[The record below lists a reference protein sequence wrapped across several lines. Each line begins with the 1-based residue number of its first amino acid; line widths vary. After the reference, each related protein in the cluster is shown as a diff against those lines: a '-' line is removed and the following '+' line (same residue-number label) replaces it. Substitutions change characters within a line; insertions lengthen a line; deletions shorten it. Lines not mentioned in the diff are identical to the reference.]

1 MNLKE
6 LRELIELV
14 KVMDVSEL
22 EIERSGFRVKIKRSL
37 PVYSPTTQSNETL
50 TPAQNISPQGQ
61 EGSNRVK
68 FEGNR
73 PETARLVTITSPI
86 VGTFY
91 RAPAP
96 DADFYVNIG
105 DTVKKGQVLCV
116 VEAMKLMNEIESEL
130 DGKVVEILVE
140 SSHTVE
146 FGEPLFRIQPN

>member
-14 KVMDVSEL
+14 KGMEISEL

-37 PVYSPTTQSNETL
+37 PVYSPTIQSNETL
-50 TPAQNISPQGQ
+50 RPAQNIPPQGQ
-61 EGSNRVK
+61 EGSSRVK

-73 PETARLVTITSPI
+73 PETAGLFTITSPI

-96 DADFYVNIG
+96 DADFYVDIG
-105 DTVKKGQVLCV
+105 DTVKKGQVLCI

-130 DGKVVEILVE
+130 EGKVVEILVE
-140 SSHTVE
+140 SSDTVE
-146 FGEPLFRIQPN
+146 FGEPLFRIQPK